1 MDFSSTTGALKDLPN
16 SHQTTDSLLK
26 KVQKALSFI
35 FMNILNSQA
44 LLVLCSGLYSGFTVG
59 TVALFWVGKQV
70 LVVWFWLIIN
80 NLLA

>member
-1 MDFSSTTGALKDLPN
+1 
-16 SHQTTDSLLK
+16 
-26 KVQKALSFI
+26 
-35 FMNILNSQA
+35 MNILNSQA